1 VKAFCAWCRRE
12 GLVGF
17 LGEREPLDDPS
28 ETHGICPRHHA
39 ELIAE
44 LHALP
49 AHAPSPARTLIVVH
63 PRERSL
69 YEYLRARLASVGGVE
84 VLVDRRRGERRCGRQ
99 PVAVD
104 RRRTDRRRHRPD
116 MSLLG
121 YAIVK
126 VGPEASAGQAGRPRA
141 GRV

>member
-1 VKAFCAWCRRE
+1 MKAFCAWCRRD

-17 LGEREPLDDPS
+17 LGDREPLDDPG

-44 LHALP
+44 LHRDLSAPP
-49 AHAPSPARTLIVVH
+49 AEPARTLVVVH

-69 YEYLRARLASVGGVE
+69 YEYLRHRLAPVKDVE
-84 VLVDRRRGERRCGRQ
+84 VIVDRRRGERRCARQ
-99 PVAVD
+99 AVANE
-104 RRRTDRRRHRPD
+104 RRRHDRRQRRLD

-121 YAIVK
+121 YAIVRLDS
-126 VGPEASAGQAGRPRA
+126 ASAARRSGAA
-141 GRV
+141 